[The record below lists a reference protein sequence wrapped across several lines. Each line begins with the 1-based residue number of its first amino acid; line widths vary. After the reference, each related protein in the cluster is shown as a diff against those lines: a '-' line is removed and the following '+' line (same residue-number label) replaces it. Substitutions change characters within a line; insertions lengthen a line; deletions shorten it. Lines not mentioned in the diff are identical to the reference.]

1 MDTRALLNEIKVH
14 VEELFREHQQ
24 PWLLYHNLAHTQ
36 KVVHHTEVI
45 ATRYLLNDRKYFIVV
60 AAAWFHDTGH
70 LLGEL
75 ALHEEVGVR
84 LMQEFLTSKN
94 MDQPT
99 LDDITKCILATKMP
113 VHPASVEE
121 QILCDADTWHVGT
134 EDFWIKDELVWL
146 EMESRLHKHFDN
158 RVALSLHFM
167 EAHTFFTPYC
177 QQLLNEG
184 KTRNIRQLKKM
195 LEK

>member
-1 MDTRALLNEIKVH
+1 MDTRPLLNDIKVY

-36 KVVHHTEVI
+36 QVVQHAEVI
-45 ATRYLLNDRKYFIVV
+45 AARYLLNDRKHFIVV

-75 ALHEEVGVR
+75 ALHEETGAR
-84 LMQEFLTSKN
+84 LMQEFLASKN
-94 MDQPT
+94 IDQPT
-99 LDDITKCILATKMP
+99 LRDITKCILATKMP
-113 VHPASVEE
+113 VHPVSVEE
-121 QILCDADTWHVGT
+121 QILCDADTWHLGT

-167 EAHTFFTPYC
+167 EAHTFYTPYC
-177 QQLLNEG
+177 KQLLNEG
-184 KTRNIRQLKKM
+184 KRQNIKQLKKM
-195 LEK
+195 LGK